1 MGPMV
6 AAARFREDLLE
17 RVLQVARVE
26 TRLYGSLSATGRG
39 HATDKACIWGL
50 GGLTPETASQSE
62 TQRVL
67 RESEDRQLTIAPG
80 QVIEF
85 RYGRDLI
92 WEDRFLDE
100 HPNGLSFEAFD
111 EQGQS
116 LLARPIFRSAAASLS
131 GKTSLET

>member
-1 MGPMV
+1 MV
-6 AAARFREDLLE
+6 AAARFREDLSE
-17 RVLQVARVE
+17 QALQVARVE

-50 GGLTPETASQSE
+50 GGLTPETASQLE

-67 RESEDRQLTIAPG
+67 RESEDHQLTIAPG

-92 WEDRFLDE
+92 WDDRFW
-100 HPNGLSFEAFD
+100 
-111 EQGQS
+111 
-116 LLARPIFRSAAASLS
+116 
-131 GKTSLET
+131 TSTPTA